1 MKRKNWSVEKITAI
15 LQEAD
20 SGVPVTELARKHG
33 MTNATIYNW
42 RKKYGD
48 MTVSEARRL
57 KDLETENLRLKRLL
71 ADQMLEKQV
80 LKDVNSKK
88 W

>member
-71 ADQMLEKQV
+71 ADQMLENQV